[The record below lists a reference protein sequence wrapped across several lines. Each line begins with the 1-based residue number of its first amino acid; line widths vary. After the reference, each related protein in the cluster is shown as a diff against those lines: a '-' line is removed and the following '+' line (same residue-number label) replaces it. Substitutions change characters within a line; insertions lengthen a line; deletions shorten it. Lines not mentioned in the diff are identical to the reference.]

1 LAKNLLQLSKKNIR
15 YICAPFVDADVDF
28 CFELDLS
35 VRSASLSRSLS
46 SLSRSISAAA
56 GASTVDMTKSEVIV
70 LKKDIFQ
77 VNSRSGGEGKK
88 RDNGLV
94 QRWIDKTTIVH
105 VYYVSAARHA

>member
-1 LAKNLLQLSKKNIR
+1 
-15 YICAPFVDADVDF
+15 
-28 CFELDLS
+28 LS

-46 SLSRSISAAA
+46 FSLSRSISAAA

-77 VNSRSGGEGKK
+77 VNSRSGGERKK

-94 QRWIDKTTIVH
+94 QRRWIDKTAIVH
-105 VYYVSAARHA
+105 VAYVSAARHA